1 MAPGFDDLLAIH
13 CMYDLLLSVGQT
25 RKAHHYS
32 GMVLGVLA
40 TLGGIVVFLL
50 EGFALFVFPYA
61 LGLEIVRGA
70 VIWIGVIFLLWAD
83 AAVLF
88 TRVRRTR

>member
-1 MAPGFDDLLAIH
+1 
-13 CMYDLLLSVGQT
+13 
-25 RKAHHYS
+25 
-32 GMVLGVLA
+32 
-40 TLGGIVVFLL
+40 LGGLVVFLL